1 MEENGWPFDMD
12 KATALQAK
20 LAGKRELA
28 GQRLRDIFGQLYVRN
43 GGKEFVPKRDDKVRG
58 YYKDAPSCK
67 IKPVDFN
74 PASRDHI
81 ADRLI
86 KIYGWKPETFTDGGK
101 PELDE
106 DTINALPYSE
116 AKDIAEYLLIDKRL
130 GFLSEGKQAL
140 ITHATNERPLGGKLT
155 GLYHIHPRINSGGT
169 VTHRASHS
177 NPPIAGTPKVSTDK
191 AGNHIHGVSR
201 SVGSRVP
208 RPAVLVPAVAG
219 RRSAWI
225 CQASNSACSL
235 TTWAGGTMVRT

>member
-1 MEENGWPFDMD
+1 MQNYCERDTLVTRELVLRLKKAGYSRMSLDNEHELALYLNEMEENGWPFDMD

-86 KIYGWKPETFTDGGK
+86 KLYGWKPETFTDGGK

-140 ITHATNERPLGGKLT
+140 ITHSTNERPLGGKLT
-155 GLYHIHPRINSGGT
+155 GSHTS
-169 VTHRASHS
+169 THAS
-177 NPPIAGTPKVSTDK
+177 T
-191 AGNHIHGVSR
+191 
-201 SVGSRVP
+201 RV
-208 RPAVLVPAVAG
+208 AL
-219 RRSAWI
+219 
-225 CQASNSACSL
+225 
-235 TTWAGGTMVRT
+235 